1 MCLICWRDFR
11 IWLLFLSLP
20 RAPTY
25 GTWWGSPALPSRSL
39 LRNPRRS
46 RCRAMRLIYTWKNII
61 YDCMMKIYAD
71 QFISIFNNLLVFRW
85 SIVSCGEMM
94 RALRF
99 FFHEILLSQFFI
111 LVDIFLCQ
119 FFLSFVFVPLRC
131 MHSYLRNLEKKNA
144 QKKYV
149 LPI

>member
-1 MCLICWRDFR
+1 
-11 IWLLFLSLP
+11 
-20 RAPTY
+20 
-25 GTWWGSPALPSRSL
+25 
-39 LRNPRRS
+39 
-46 RCRAMRLIYTWKNII
+46 
-61 YDCMMKIYAD
+61 
-71 QFISIFNNLLVFRW
+71 
-85 SIVSCGEMM
+85 M